1 MKWNIFKR
9 NKSTKVDTKQL
20 LIENENKRSL
30 ANANFMNA
38 LPGYMT
44 FARTTSQFETQQDL
58 VQTRY
63 TARQYVREN
72 AIAAKYIATM
82 TSAVI
87 GPNGPKILPN
97 VPNKSGTGQDKPS
110 TGGIKAAWDNWCSL
124 GNCSTDI
131 RLNFKDFMELG
142 YKSWKRDGEVLVL
155 FITGSEAGS
164 DYNFRVKMLESDHL
178 QETYNTTAP
187 DSGNIIRNSI
197 EFDKHGRVVAYWVL
211 PAHPG
216 DFQGMSMASGPAP
229 ERIAAKDVIHFF
241 KVERP
246 TQTRGTPSLAPSLFA
261 MGQLAEYEQAS
272 LQASKNAAQM
282 ALWLKV
288 STNTLDQLD
297 DEQRGSIA
305 SLGGKLGDLGVL
317 PTGYEI
323 QDTTATHPTTTFA
336 DFRKAQLQSTSM
348 GLNTPYLNL
357 TGDVSAVNYSSGRL
371 ALLDFRDTARHEQIF
386 FEEHFVLPI
395 YKKWLEI
402 AILSGAIKRTLN
414 MADFARLSN
423 IKVVWRAYDW
433 IDPLKDGQATV
444 LELQNGLTS
453 LSQVAAERGIEFD
466 ELTADIIK
474 DKEALEKAGLT
485 FAWMVPAINTNDNS
499 NQDNENNNEDTSEDN
514 GKEDNKDK

>member
-9 NKSTKVDTKQL
+9 NKSKAIDTKQ
-20 LIENENKRSL
+20 IELEKANKRSL

-38 LPGYMT
+38 LPGFMK

-58 VQTRY
+58 VGARH

-72 AIAAKYIATM
+72 AIAAKYIATL

-87 GPNGPKILPN
+87 GPNGPKISPN
-97 VPNKSGTGQDKPS
+97 VMNKSGTGQDKP
-110 TGGIKAAWDNWCSL
+110 TTLGIKAAWERWCSL

-142 YKSWKRDGEVLVL
+142 FKSWKRDGEVLVL
-155 FITGSEAGS
+155 FITGSEADS
-164 DYNFRVKMLESDHL
+164 EFKFRVKMIEADHL
-178 QETYNTTAP
+178 VETNNTTAP
-187 DSGNIIRNSI
+187 NGNLIRNSI
-197 EFDKHGRVVAYWVL
+197 EFDKHGRLVAYWVM
-211 PAHPG
+211 PYHPG
-216 DFQGMSMASGPAP
+216 DYQGMSVAQGPAA
-229 ERIAAKDVIHFF
+229 ERIDARDVIHLF

-261 MGQLAEYEQAS
+261 MGQLAEYEQAC

-282 ALWLKV
+282 ALWLKAN
-288 STNTLDQLD
+288 TNTLDQLD
-297 DEQRGSIA
+297 PEQHGSIGA
-305 SLGGKLGDLGVL
+305 VGGVLGDLGVL
-317 PTGYEI
+317 PVGYEI

-336 DFRKAQLQSTSM
+336 DFRKSQLQSTSM
-348 GLNTPYLNL
+348 GLNIPDMNL

-371 ALLDFRDTARHEQIF
+371 ALLDFRDTARHDQIF

-402 AILSGAIKRTLN
+402 AILCGAIKRPLN
-414 MADFARLSN
+414 MADFDRISN

-433 IDPLKDGQATV
+433 IDPLKDSQATV

-466 ELTADIIK
+466 ELTSDIIK

-485 FAWMVPAINTNDNS
+485 FAWMLPAINS
-499 NQDNENNNEDTSEDN
+499 SYEQLNQDNEEDKNEED
-514 GKEDNKDK
+514 GKKDNKDK